1 MMQELAM
8 HILDI
13 VHNSI
18 RAEASSI
25 TVNVFCKKSE
35 DICGFSVIDNG
46 IGMRADVLDKV
57 LDPFFTTR
65 TTRKFGLGLPLL
77 KMTCTMCDGEFSITS
92 SPWQK
97 TEVIAKMKRSHL
109 DTPPWGDLAQTWME
123 CFHGFPTGHL
133 IFNFDFDNHKVV
145 VDSDEI
151 INTIGDRELCYDSA
165 VLIQLRDYV
174 ADQITPYL
182 REESYEIIERFTAH
196 S

>member
-1 MMQELAM
+1 
-8 HILDI
+8 
-13 VHNSI
+13 
-18 RAEASSI
+18 
-25 TVNVFCKKSE
+25 
-35 DICGFSVIDNG
+35 
-46 IGMRADVLDKV
+46 
-57 LDPFFTTR
+57 
-65 TTRKFGLGLPLL
+65 
-77 KMTCTMCDGEFSITS
+77 
-92 SPWQK
+92 
-97 TEVIAKMKRSHL
+97 MKRSHL